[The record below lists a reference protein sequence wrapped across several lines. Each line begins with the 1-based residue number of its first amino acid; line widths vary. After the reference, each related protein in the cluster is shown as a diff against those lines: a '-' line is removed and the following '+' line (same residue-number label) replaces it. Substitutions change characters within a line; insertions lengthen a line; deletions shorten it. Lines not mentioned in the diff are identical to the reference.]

1 MARSARGCY
10 ADLVIASEPESGVPE
25 SRGDGTPRD
34 DVLDTQG
41 LARAAKA
48 GDDVRFAELY
58 ERIGPA
64 LFTWASL
71 RIRPS
76 MRGVLDPQD
85 VVQEVWV
92 RAWKAFPEFD
102 PAEQSFRMWIFRI
115 GKNVMLEGFRKA
127 QRAGSAAGSPAGS
140 STRLFQ
146 QQNVPDSA
154 TAVSRRLAR
163 HEGVQ
168 AVLDWVAKL
177 DEEDQKLFVFCG
189 LEGLSYVEISER
201 TQVHKDTIAKRWQ
214 NLRARLGQF
223 VLPRDLLAS
232 D

>member
-1 MARSARGCY
+1 MAFGDAETGGDSPDTQRLAREAHAGDSARFT
-10 ADLVIASEPESGVPE
+10 D
-25 SRGDGTPRD
+25 
-34 DVLDTQG
+34 
-41 LARAAKA
+41 
-48 GDDVRFAELY
+48 LY
-58 ERIGPA
+58 ERIAPA
-64 LFTWASL
+64 LYAWASI
-71 RIRPS
+71 RIRPA
-76 MRGVLDPQD
+76 MRGALDPED
-85 VVQEVWV
+85 VVQEVWS
-92 RAWKAFPEFD
+92 RAWKAFPGFD
-102 PAEQSFRMWIFRI
+102 PETSSFRMWIFRI